1 MDFMRAPRNL
11 ELYVVGKLLMYS
23 LSEFI
28 AGIANPRTLGVKKC
42 YLTYNC

>member
-11 ELYVVGKLLMYS
+11 ELYTVGKLLMYS

-28 AGIANPRTLGVKKC
+28 AGIASPRKLGVKKC
-42 YLTYNC
+42 YFSCNC